1 MLAKIETAMP
11 QQKQSTDH
19 QQMDFTTPRKWYALL
34 TIANKEQAAAD
45 WIRIRSPGTWIYW
58 PNVSKLN
65 PIGRGS
71 RRLQLVS
78 IIPGYLFMG
87 DHIDA
92 GDPWPIVHD
101 TPGIR
106 SFVRN
111 STGHAASL
119 TDDDI
124 EIIRGIEGDQN
135 LPQDPK
141 TAHRHKTGDKVRFAS
156 DLYGRW
162 PNGQVSRLAEDGR
175 IVVEVSLLG
184 RMVPVLVYPQQI
196 EAM

>member
-1 MLAKIETAMP
+1 MLDRTGGNSEILPAPMTVLSA
-11 QQKQSTDH
+11 
-19 QQMDFTTPRKWYALL
+19 RKWYALL
-34 TIANKEQAAAD
+34 TFANKEQGAAD

-58 PNVSKLN
+58 PNVSR
-65 PIGRGS
+65 PVAHGRGS
-71 RRLQLVS
+71 RRVKFAA

-87 DHIDA
+87 AHIDD

-111 STGHAASL
+111 STGHAATL
-119 TDDDI
+119 TDKDI
-124 EIIRGIEGDQN
+124 EIIRRIEGDEN
-135 LPQDPK
+135 LPQNPK
-141 TAHRHKTGDKVRFAS
+141 TVHRFKTGDKVQFS
-156 DLYGRW
+156 NDLYGRW
-162 PNGQVSRLAEDGR
+162 PSGKIMRLADDGR

-184 RMVPVLVYPQQI
+184 QMVPILVHPPQI

>member
-1 MLAKIETAMP
+1 MLARIETMQADQLMTC
-11 QQKQSTDH
+11 Q
-19 QQMDFTTPRKWYALL
+19 TPRKWFALL
-34 TIANKEQAAAD
+34 TISNKEQAAAD

-58 PNVSKLN
+58 PNVTKHVAH
-65 PIGRGS
+65 GRNG
-71 RRLQLVS
+71 RRPQLAS

-87 DHIDA
+87 ERVEA

-101 TPGIR
+101 TPGVR

-111 STGHAASL
+111 STGHAATM
-119 TDDDI
+119 TDEDI
-124 EIIRGIEGDQN
+124 EIIRRIEGDQN
-135 LPQDPK
+135 LPHDPK
-141 TAHRHKTGDKVRFAS
+141 TAHRFKTSDKVRFAS

-162 PNGQVSRLAEDGR
+162 PNGQVSRLADDGR

-184 RMVPVLVYPQQI
+184 RTVPVLVNPHQI